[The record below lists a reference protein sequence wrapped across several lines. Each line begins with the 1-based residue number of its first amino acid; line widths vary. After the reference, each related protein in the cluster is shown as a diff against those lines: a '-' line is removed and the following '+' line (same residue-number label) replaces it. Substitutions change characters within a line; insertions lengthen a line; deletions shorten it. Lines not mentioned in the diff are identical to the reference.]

1 MRLDK
6 ASPKTITAAG
16 QTPPALRS
24 MRRSMHLQ
32 KPPDPNSLES
42 PTGFIHVNTHAPFQ
56 TLLLIIYYI

>member
-16 QTPPALRS
+16 QTLPALRS
-24 MRRSMHLQ
+24 MRLQ

-42 PTGFIHVNTHAPFQ
+42 PPGFIHVNTHAPFQ